1 MTSIEKGS
9 LYVFFSRIIFF
20 ITGYLLYIILGR
32 FILSPAQFGTFG
44 VVLGLL
50 AVTNA
55 VLMLGIR
62 QAVSRFV
69 SIKKEAA
76 QTIKA
81 KAFRLQLVLSTI
93 VFVFYFC
100 ASPFLANVFNE
111 PDMAIFIPVAALS
124 VFFQPMLEVVRG
136 YLNGLK
142 RFKEDSL
149 LGVFT
154 RIMRLILPLTFF
166 AIGLSLFG
174 VFLGIALAA
183 LAPLVLGV
191 ASSGS
196 SKHENKNSFKTKT
209 LLIFALP
216 VFALAFTQN
225 FLLQVDV
232 FFVKGFLMASDA
244 GFYVAAATLAR
255 LPTEAILT
263 ITLILFPLISETT
276 FSKAM
281 RKARFY
287 ITHSFR
293 YLFLFILPVSFAV
306 SVTAQPLITAIYGG
320 EYVPGSESLA
330 ILALAYIFFALFS
343 ISATIL
349 VASGNTK
356 RTFAIGLFALLLD
369 IALNYLL
376 VPLYGM
382 NGAAIATLVS
392 MFAAAVIL
400 TVLVFAKFKVFPLK
414 SVLKAVVAVAV
425 MLVAASFFPVQD
437 FLSLVVKYLVMIVVY
452 LFVLFALR
460 EIKETDF
467 DVLKNAFA

>member
-9 LYVFFSRIIFF
+9 LYVFSSRVVFF
-20 ITGYLLYIILGR
+20 ITGYILYIILGR
-32 FILSPAQFGTFG
+32 FVLSPAQFGTFG

-69 SIKKEAA
+69 SVKKEAA

-81 KAFRLQLVLSTI
+81 KAFRLQLVLSTA
-93 VFVFYFC
+93 VFIFYLA
-100 ASPFLANVFNE
+100 ASPFLANIFNE
-111 PDMAIFIPVAALS
+111 PDMVVFVPVAALS
-124 VFFQPMLEVVRG
+124 VFFQPLLEVIRG

-142 RFKEDSL
+142 KFKEDSL
-149 LGVFT
+149 LGIFT
-154 RIMRLILPLTFF
+154 RILRLVLPLTFF
-166 AIGLSLFG
+166 AIGFSLFG

-183 LAPLVLGV
+183 LVPLAFGF
-191 ASSGS
+191 ASTGS
-196 SKHENKNSFKTKT
+196 SKHENKNSFRTKT

-216 VFALAFTQN
+216 VFAFAFTQN
-225 FLLQVDV
+225 FIMQVDV
-232 FFVKGFLMASDA
+232 FFVKGLLQASDA
-244 GFYVAAATLAR
+244 GFYVAATTLAR

-263 ITLILFPLISETT
+263 ITFVLFPLVSETT

-281 RKARFY
+281 QKARFY
-287 ITHSFR
+287 VMHSFR

-306 SVTAQPLITAIYGG
+306 SVTAQPLMAAIYGG

-349 VASGNTK
+349 VASGNAK
-356 RTFAIGLFALLLD
+356 RTFAVGLFALLLD
-369 IALNYLL
+369 IVLNYLL

-382 NGAAIATLVS
+382 PGAAIATLVS
-392 MFAAAVIL
+392 MFAAAVIS
-400 TVLVFAKFKVFPLK
+400 TVLVFAKFKTFPLK

-425 MLVAASFFPVQD
+425 MLFASSFFPAQGI
-437 FLSLVVKYLVMIVVY
+437 LLVVKYLVMIAVY

-467 DVLKNAFA
+467 EVLKNAFS